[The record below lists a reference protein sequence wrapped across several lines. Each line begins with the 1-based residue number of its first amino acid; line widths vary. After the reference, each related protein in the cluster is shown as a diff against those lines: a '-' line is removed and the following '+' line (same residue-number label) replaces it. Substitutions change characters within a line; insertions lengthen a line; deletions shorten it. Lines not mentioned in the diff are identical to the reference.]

1 MHVKFCSV
9 MKEVDRSDTEW
20 VAWRIASGINM
31 DGGGFFRIVRDL
43 MLARFCLLCCC
54 LPVLGEEDRSQWNEV
69 QWSNHLADSLHADAE
84 YRLPDGSRIDI
95 YQPGVCA
102 WEVEWCSKW
111 PEAFGQAAFYAAS
124 TDTAPGIWILK
135 KGKEDDEDYLQFLA
149 TLQFYRSQGVRI
161 KFQVT
166 EVGK

>member
-1 MHVKFCSV
+1 MNTREKVQ
-9 MKEVDRSDTEW
+9 
-20 VAWRIASGINM
+20 VAFFVIASIL
-31 DGGGFFRIVRDL
+31 GFSW
-43 MLARFCLLCCC
+43 CLL
-54 LPVLGEEDRSQWNEV
+54 GEDRTNWNEV
-69 QWSNHLADSLHADAE
+69 QWSKHLADSLHADAE

-111 PEAFGQAAFYAAS
+111 PEAFGQAAFYAAA

-166 EVGK
+166 EVGR